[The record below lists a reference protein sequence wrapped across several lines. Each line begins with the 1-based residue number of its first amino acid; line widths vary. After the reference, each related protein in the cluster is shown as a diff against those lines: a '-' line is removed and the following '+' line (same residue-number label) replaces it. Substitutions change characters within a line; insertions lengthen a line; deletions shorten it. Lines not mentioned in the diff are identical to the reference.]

1 MENYF
6 KFRHKTSLMKAI
18 SIMKSQSFL
27 CGLCGNIQGDY
38 VLNGYVEN
46 LTSQPSAT
54 GVIIEFAWYGE
65 IVEIHHKMPEK
76 ASVLYIDYWRTAI
89 RPPYHD
95 DALLIRSI
103 LIEDEGQLSFIEIPL
118 FDKFKIFLKSVFSK
132 NTIETLE
139 KEYRLDY
146 IASLHNYDKGI
157 HIHIPDWKNHY
168 SRPK

>member
-1 MENYF
+1 
-6 KFRHKTSLMKAI
+6 
-18 SIMKSQSFL
+18 
-27 CGLCGNIQGDY
+27 
-38 VLNGYVEN
+38 
-46 LTSQPSAT
+46 
-54 GVIIEFAWYGE
+54 
-65 IVEIHHKMPEK
+65 MPERD
-76 ASVLYIDYWRTAI
+76 SVLYIDYWRTAI
-89 RPPYHD
+89 RPPYHGNG
-95 DALLIRSI
+95 LLIKNI

-157 HIHIPDWKNHY
+157 QIHIPDWKNHY